1 MPARSIV
8 DAAQWARSD
17 DAARSLVADGFQRG
31 LVTREEMYAVL
42 DRLPRARRRAL
53 IVRTVDDASGGS
65 HSLAELRSLRPNRR
79 LGLPSPTR
87 QAARTDRA
95 GRRRYL
101 DVLYEPW
108 RVHVEIDGAQHFSAE
123 ASWADMRRQNDL
135 WVAGGTVLRFPA
147 WLVRDRPDEVFAQVR
162 TALEAAGWRP

>member
-65 HSLAELRSLRPNRR
+65 HSLAELRYLRHNRR

-108 RVHVEIDGAQHFSAE
+108 RVHVVIDRGPHLSPRANGGGMRPRKDLSA
-123 ASWADMRRQNDL
+123 
-135 WVAGGTVLRFPA
+135 G
-147 WLVRDRPDEVFAQVR
+147 
-162 TALEAAGWRP
+162 